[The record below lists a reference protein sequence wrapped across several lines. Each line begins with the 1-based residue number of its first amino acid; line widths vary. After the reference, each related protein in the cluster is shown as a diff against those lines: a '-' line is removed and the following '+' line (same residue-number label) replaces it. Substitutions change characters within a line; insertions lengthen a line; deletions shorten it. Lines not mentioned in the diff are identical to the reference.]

1 MQNIFGYLKKYGD
14 VSFQE
19 KEFNV
24 IDSMVFSC
32 LVYIDF
38 TDLIKSRKEN
48 LCFALRNLLNVYR
61 CRELI
66 RSKFFSKNIMKLVKE
81 LISLK
86 RFKDVVIYNY
96 EYKLTDDE
104 QFGALTY
111 KLEDGTVFVGFLG
124 TDDYLVGWKEDFDM
138 FHKFPVPAHKDAIK
152 YLNKTVGVFDKKV
165 IVGGHSK
172 GGNLALVSSMFAN
185 FFVRLKIKKVIN
197 LDGPGLRYKEIT
209 SKKYQKTQEKYVLIV
224 PNYSVFG
231 LLLRHSDDYL
241 VVKSNSITFDSH
253 SPFSWV
259 VDDDKLRFVQLSD
272 FSRKLDESLNMW
284 LNEHDDATRKYM
296 VDCVFDAIKKSGVVK
311 TIDIFNVKKFINLIK
326 EVKGLDV
333 GTKNL
338 IMDLLKFNFGYVI
351 DKKRN

>member
-1 MQNIFGYLKKYGD
+1 MQGILGYLKKYGD

-24 IDSMVFSC
+24 IDSMILSC

-38 TDLIKSRKEN
+38 SDLIKNKKDK
-48 LCFALRNLLNVYR
+48 LGFVLRNFLNVYR
-61 CRELI
+61 CKELI
-66 RSKFFSKNIMKLVKE
+66 RSKFFSRNILKLAKE
-81 LISLK
+81 LVNLK
-86 RFKDVVIYNY
+86 RFKDVIVYNY
-96 EYKLTDDE
+96 EYKLTDEE
-104 QFGALTY
+104 QFGALSY

-152 YLNKTVGVFDKKV
+152 YLNKTIGIFDKKV

-197 LDGPGLRYKEIT
+197 LDGPGLRYREIN
-209 SKKYQKTQEKYVLIV
+209 SKRYQRTQDKYVHIV

-241 VVKSNSITFDSH
+241 VIKSNSVAFESH
-253 SPFSWV
+253 SPFSWI
-259 VDDDKLRFVQLSD
+259 VDDDKLRFSELSD
-272 FSRKLDESLNMW
+272 FSRKLDESLNIW
-284 LNEHDDATRKYM
+284 LNEHDDATRKYII
-296 VDCVFDAIKKSGVVK
+296 DCVFDAIKKSGVIK
-311 TIDIFNVKKFINLIK
+311 ISDFFSIKKFISLIK

-338 IMDLLKFNFGYVI
+338 IMDLFKFNISYVM
-351 DKKRN
+351 DKKGN